1 MKKISFLLFL
11 FLLSQCD
18 DNKKNVIIADTQKKM
33 KNITAKKAKQTYI
46 EYDKIKHF
54 TYDKLIDSLSKENKE
69 LPYSQETFI
78 LGEDNGLIS
87 EFRVE
92 LLAFYPIEKIKN
104 KNILIKE
111 VTWETSPIHN
121 LTIWYEKKN
130 KEWYPIHY
138 IIWNKELEH

>member
-1 MKKISFLLFL
+1 MKKVSFLLFL
-11 FLLSQCD
+11 FLLSQCN
-18 DNKKNVIIADTQKKM
+18 DNKKNVIVVDAPQKM
-33 KNITAKKAKQTYI
+33 ESMTTKKERRAYM
-46 EYDKIKHF
+46 EYKKIKHL
-54 TYDKLIDSLSKENKE
+54 TYDKLMDSLSKENKE

-111 VTWETSPIHN
+111 VTWETSPTHN

>member
-18 DNKKNVIIADTQKKM
+18 DNKKNVIIADTPKKM

-46 EYDKIKHF
+46 EYDKIKHL
-54 TYDKLIDSLSKENKE
+54 TYDKLMDSLSKENKE

-111 VTWETSPIHN
+111 VTWETSLTHN

-138 IIWNKELEH
+138 IIRNKELEH

>member
-18 DNKKNVIIADTQKKM
+18 DNKKNVIIADTPKKM

-46 EYDKIKHF
+46 EYDKIKHL
-54 TYDKLIDSLSKENKE
+54 TYDKLMDSLSKENKE

-111 VTWETSPIHN
+111 VTWETSPTHN

-130 KEWYPIHY
+130 NEWYPIHY

>member
-18 DNKKNVIIADTQKKM
+18 DNKKNVIIADTPKKM

-46 EYDKIKHF
+46 EYDKIKHL
-54 TYDKLIDSLSKENKE
+54 TYDKLMDSLSKENKE

-111 VTWETSPIHN
+111 VTWETSPTHN

>member
-18 DNKKNVIIADTQKKM
+18 DNKKNVIIADTPKKM

-46 EYDKIKHF
+46 EYDKIKHL
-54 TYDKLIDSLSKENKE
+54 TYDKLMDSLSKENKE

-111 VTWETSPIHN
+111 VTWETSLTHN

>member
-18 DNKKNVIIADTQKKM
+18 DNKKNVIIADTPKKM
-33 KNITAKKAKQTYI
+33 RNITVKKEKQAYI

-54 TYDKLIDSLSKENKE
+54 TYDKLMDSLSKENKE

>member
-1 MKKISFLLFL
+1 
-11 FLLSQCD
+11 
-18 DNKKNVIIADTQKKM
+18 M

-54 TYDKLIDSLSKENKE
+54 TYDKLMDSLSKENKE

-111 VTWETSPIHN
+111 VTWETSPTHN

-130 KEWYPIHY
+130 KVWYPIHY

>member
-11 FLLSQCD
+11 FLLSSHC
-18 DNKKNVIIADTQKKM
+18 DNKKNVIIADTPKKM

-46 EYDKIKHF
+46 EYDKIKHL
-54 TYDKLIDSLSKENKE
+54 TYDKLMDSLSKENKE

-111 VTWETSPIHN
+111 VTWETSPTHN

>member
-54 TYDKLIDSLSKENKE
+54 TYDKLMDSLSKENKE

>member
-18 DNKKNVIIADTQKKM
+18 DNKKNVIIADTPKKM

-46 EYDKIKHF
+46 EYDKIKHL

-111 VTWETSPIHN
+111 VTWETSPTHN

>member
-18 DNKKNVIIADTQKKM
+18 DNKKNVIIADTPKKM
-33 KNITAKKAKQTYI
+33 KNIIVKKEKQAYI

-54 TYDKLIDSLSKENKE
+54 TYDKLMDSLSKENKE

-111 VTWETSPIHN
+111 VTWETSPTHN

>member
-18 DNKKNVIIADTQKKM
+18 DNKKNVIIADTPKKM

-111 VTWETSPIHN
+111 VTWETSLTHN

>member
-18 DNKKNVIIADTQKKM
+18 DNKKNVIIADTPKKM
-33 KNITAKKAKQTYI
+33 KNIIVKKEKQAYI
-46 EYDKIKHF
+46 EYDKIKHL
-54 TYDKLIDSLSKENKE
+54 TYDKLMDSLSKENKE

-111 VTWETSPIHN
+111 VTWETSPTHN

>member
-33 KNITAKKAKQTYI
+33 KNITVKKEKQAYI

-54 TYDKLIDSLSKENKE
+54 TYDKLMDSLSKENKE

-111 VTWETSPIHN
+111 VTWETSPTHN

-130 KEWYPIHY
+130 KEWHPIHY

>member
-33 KNITAKKAKQTYI
+33 ESMTTKKERRAYI
-46 EYDKIKHF
+46 EYDKIKHL
-54 TYDKLIDSLSKENKE
+54 TYDKLMDSLSKENKE

-111 VTWETSPIHN
+111 VTWETSPTHN

>member
-18 DNKKNVIIADTQKKM
+18 DNKKNVIIADTPKKM

-46 EYDKIKHF
+46 EYYKIKHL
-54 TYDKLIDSLSKENKE
+54 TYDKLMDSLSKENKE

-111 VTWETSPIHN
+111 VTWETSLTHN

>member
-18 DNKKNVIIADTQKKM
+18 DNKKNVIIADTP
-33 KNITAKKAKQTYI
+33 NITAKKAKQTYI

-54 TYDKLIDSLSKENKE
+54 TYDKLMDSLSKENKE

-78 LGEDNGLIS
+78 RGEDNGLIS

-111 VTWETSPIHN
+111 VTWETSPTHN